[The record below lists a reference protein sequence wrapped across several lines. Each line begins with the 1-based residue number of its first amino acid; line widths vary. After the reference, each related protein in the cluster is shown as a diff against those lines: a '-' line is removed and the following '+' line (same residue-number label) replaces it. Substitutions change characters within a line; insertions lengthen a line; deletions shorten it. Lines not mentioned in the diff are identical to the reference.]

1 MLGKFSKFFS
11 ILEKSREKIYM
22 NIQDV
27 NNMIKKI
34 DDNICYLIDAQ
45 YVLIIRI
52 LYLTRK
58 KTPNILV
65 FM

>member
-45 YVLIIRI
+45 YVLIRI

-58 KTPNILV
+58 KTLI
-65 FM
+65 F